1 MIYFFI
7 EQSRR
12 LAYKAE
18 EKGLDYQDI
27 YINAMQEM
35 QEKYSL
41 PSLNEWGDGYCK
53 GDASLQELIELKDN
67 INSIN
72 NNQEIYLEI
81 EDDEIIDENLF
92 SYLDRQLIELI
103 ETKIDSYLV
112 KFGENEYTK
121 DQFQDYKEELETII
135 KDFLHKEY
143 YMTGGVIGH
152 DYSLYL
158 LADDMVVFEMVHASS
173 NWKFPNDNEQRFKI
187 VHLNNYDSAFKDYT
201 DLISENNFRVV
212 VDNLGVTDNQISEYL
227 YHNDIELEDI
237 DIKETYSKMSY
248 DEKVEM
254 FDEIASEGIKEY
266 NSFMRNEAI
275 DSIMD
280 YIDWDEIENYFLSK
294 FEN

>member
-72 NNQEIYLEI
+72 NNQKIYLEI

-103 ETKIDSYLV
+103 ENKIEDL
-112 KFGENEYTK
+112 EN
-121 DQFQDYKEELETII
+121 
-135 KDFLHKEY
+135 
-143 YMTGGVIGH
+143 
-152 DYSLYL
+152 
-158 LADDMVVFEMVHASS
+158 
-173 NWKFPNDNEQRFKI
+173 
-187 VHLNNYDSAFKDYT
+187 
-201 DLISENNFRVV
+201 
-212 VDNLGVTDNQISEYL
+212 
-227 YHNDIELEDI
+227 
-237 DIKETYSKMSY
+237 
-248 DEKVEM
+248 
-254 FDEIASEGIKEY
+254 
-266 NSFMRNEAI
+266 
-275 DSIMD
+275 
-280 YIDWDEIENYFLSK
+280 
-294 FEN
+294 